1 MKGKKLLVGILSA
14 AMVIA
19 SVAFTA
25 FAEDTSIAKIGDTG
39 YVTLKEAITEAKNG
53 ETVTLLSDA
62 SGDGIE
68 IGEGKDIT
76 IDFGGFTYT
85 VAANL
90 VGSSGTKTNAFRFL
104 ENSTVTLKNGTL
116 KSSVNGT
123 AILIQNYSNLTLE
136 NMTLDFK
143 KYLYTAG
150 YTLSCNKGDTTIKG
164 NTQIISPQGKNS
176 ITQKKVYAL
185 SIYNDATYG
194 SVSLTIDDSMTGT
207 ITGNIEISGTT
218 IGESTQKLII
228 KNGTYTGTIADKRKD
243 KSIDVAV
250 IYGGT
255 FSKDVSD
262 YYAPGCVVE
271 KNANGTKTVLSW
283 TTDTDSGSYKSGN
296 DTVGMMRFMFKIEPK
311 GTVKASGIK
320 YIKADDIAA
329 EPTTTGTVNAS
340 ENLKAFQGDIINI
353 PANENATYF
362 ARAYITTDNG
372 TFWSEPVRCSVNWN
386 QFFTNYTGGAQ

>member
-164 NTQIISPQGKNS
+164 NTQIISPQGRNS

-243 KSIDVAV
+243 TSIDVAV

-255 FSKDVSD
+255 FSKDVSV